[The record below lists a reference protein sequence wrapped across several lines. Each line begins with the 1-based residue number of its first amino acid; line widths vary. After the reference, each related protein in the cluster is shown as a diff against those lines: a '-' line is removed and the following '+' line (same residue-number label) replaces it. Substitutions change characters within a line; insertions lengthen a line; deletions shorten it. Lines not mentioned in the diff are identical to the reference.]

1 MWVSH
6 LKHCPGRQESGSSAG
21 VSRILWCNCWS
32 LLQLG
37 PALTQSRWSKHKA
50 DAIHSYSSTRVI
62 ILRQRISSI
71 SISTSYLWRFQ
82 DDGQWWLVVFL
93 LFGELF
99 PFFLYR
105 EMNCIVQTSEAW
117 ATPDVVEFAH
127 RMCAGPTGTIEPR
140 RSFQLAQLCRIWR
153 RSTSK
158 WGYLDT
164 LEVLG
169 VLLRGLGGCHQE
181 LIKTAVIFSSNVDVD
196 GTLDIQLRV
205 ECVKQESPGT
215 LEPTTR
221 SEGAPKSGSGA
232 CAYAEGF
239 CWARFWNT
247 IVFLFKLLTSSFF
260 PKFGHQVKDS
270 KPWSRSC
277 FRFGDMFFLNFQWK
291 PKIQI
296 QRCWNFY
303 RAWVWVVGIF
313 GTCLISHLF
322 QDLRCDAGHVAHP
335 RNGTACGGRWRL
347 HLQHLAGAKKN
358 PSGCTWKSL
367 KKDHNML
374 PLCDAAKASDWCSK
388 LLGLCCLKD
397 SIVMWSVKAWETE
410 N

>member
-1 MWVSH
+1 
-6 LKHCPGRQESGSSAG
+6 
-21 VSRILWCNCWS
+21 
-32 LLQLG
+32 
-37 PALTQSRWSKHKA
+37 
-50 DAIHSYSSTRVI
+50 
-62 ILRQRISSI
+62 
-71 SISTSYLWRFQ
+71 
-82 DDGQWWLVVFL
+82 
-93 LFGELF
+93 
-99 PFFLYR
+99 
-105 EMNCIVQTSEAW
+105 MNCIVQTSEAW

-169 VLLRGLGGCHQE
+169 VLFAWSWRM
-181 LIKTAVIFSSNVDVD
+181 S
-196 GTLDIQLRV
+196 
-205 ECVKQESPGT
+205 
-215 LEPTTR
+215 
-221 SEGAPKSGSGA
+221 SGA
-232 CAYAEGF
+232 DKNCSHLFKWRGCGRYSWHPVACWMREAGIPRHSWTHHQIRRCAKIWEWGMCICWGF
-239 CWARFWNT
+239 LLSKIWNT

-277 FRFGDMFFLNFQWK
+277 FRFGDMFFLKFQWK

-303 RAWVWVVGIF
+303 RAWVWVVGMF
-313 GTCLISHLF
+313 GTGLISHLF